1 MSDAPYLRL
10 DDGEGP
16 RTFRVMGLG
25 AVAFLAEPNLEL
37 GFVVDLVSLENQPPS
52 QDHPEPPDAEE
63 RRYLLS
69 PGQVAELIVELLKA
83 GRAGGPAMRELLLEA
98 LEGMAP

>member
-16 RTFRVMGLG
+16 PTFRLMGLG
-25 AVAFLAEPNLEL
+25 VVAFLAEPAQEL
-37 GFVVDLVSLENQPPS
+37 GFVIDLVGLENQPPTLELADVPAS
-52 QDHPEPPDAEE
+52 EE

-69 PGQVAELIVELLKA
+69 PGQVAELIVELLAA
-83 GRAGGPAMRELLLEA
+83 GVAGGPAMRDLLLKA
-98 LEGMAP
+98 LEGMKP